1 MLCPRH
7 AHTGWSCNKLMC
19 CLGCVLGCC
28 LCCVLGMR
36 TLDGAVTNMCVLYP
50 RCVLAGWR
58 DNKLMSLLCPRCV
71 HTRWRCNK
79 LMCCLCCV
87 QGVRMLDGD
96 VTDSVE
102 AQSLGL
108 NPQHIHIYSA
118 SWGPDDDGR
127 TVDGPATLARK
138 AFYDGITK
146 VKTTSPLHSL
156 LHCFF
161 FVTDICTRLLLLCYW
176 CGVGVRVVF
185 AFLRGWCV
193 LYGFCLKIGLKLDV
207 VGTNLWMDVEWLQG
221 VITAVIST
229 GGFGD
234 LGFSLI
240 STHTH
245 IYIPILL
252 CQGRGGLGSIFVWA
266 SGNGG
271 RDGDNCNCDGYTNSI
286 YTLSISSST
295 ENGNVPWYSESC
307 SSTLAT
313 TYSSGSGGEK
323 QIVSLLV
330 LLSSFSSQ
338 SYSSTAP
345 APAENSKCGVLSCS
359 VSFWGGLL
367 CMRKEGTGHH
377 R

>member
-1 MLCPRH
+1 
-7 AHTGWSCNKLMC
+7 
-19 CLGCVLGCC
+19 
-28 LCCVLGMR
+28 
-36 TLDGAVTNMCVLYP
+36 
-50 RCVLAGWR
+50 
-58 DNKLMSLLCPRCV
+58 
-71 HTRWRCNK
+71 
-79 LMCCLCCV
+79 
-87 QGVRMLDGD
+87 MLDGD

-161 FVTDICTRLLLLCYW
+161 FATDICMRLLLLCYW

-245 IYIPILL
+245 IYIYLFF
-252 CQGRGGLGSIFVWA
+252 CVRVGEVWA
-266 SGNGG
+266 PSLCG
-271 RDGDNCNCDGYTNSI
+271 RQGTEVVMGT
-286 YTLSISSST
+286 TATATATPTAST
-295 ENGNVPWYSESC
+295 PCPSPAVRRTATCHGTPSPAPPPWPP
-307 SSTLAT
+307 L
-313 TYSSGSGGEK
+313 
-323 QIVSLLV
+323 
-330 LLSSFSSQ
+330 
-338 SYSSTAP
+338 TAV
-345 APAENSKCGVLSCS
+345 APAEKSKS
-359 VSFWGGLL
+359 
-367 CMRKEGTGHH
+367 
-377 R
+377 